1 MSNEQTPLFIPLGS
15 FTDHCRVISRGNLKP
30 ILELIQEME
39 LKFYKAEQIY
49 GLVNLKEISLQTLEL
64 RGIHV
69 RLLDAVLKLRLVPLF
84 DWHSWISEAEKYY
97 SQPQHLYGLD
107 TLTLGKVMTV
117 LLRSQTIYDSKFLE
131 NKIKDKFVLHLLKA
145 VVQSLQNE
153 RFSMDNIAS

>member
-1 MSNEQTPLFIPLGS
+1 MTNEQIPLFIPLGS
-15 FTDHCRVISRGNLKP
+15 FTDHCRVISRGNLRP

-49 GLVNLKEISLQTLEL
+49 GIVNVKDLSLKTLEL

-69 RLLDAVLKLRLVPLF
+69 KLLDAVLKLRLVPLF

-97 SQPQHLYGLD
+97 GQPQHLYGLD
-107 TLTLGKVMTV
+107 TVTLGKVMTV

-145 VVQSLQNE
+145 IVQSLHNG
-153 RFSMDNIAS
+153 RFTGENIAS